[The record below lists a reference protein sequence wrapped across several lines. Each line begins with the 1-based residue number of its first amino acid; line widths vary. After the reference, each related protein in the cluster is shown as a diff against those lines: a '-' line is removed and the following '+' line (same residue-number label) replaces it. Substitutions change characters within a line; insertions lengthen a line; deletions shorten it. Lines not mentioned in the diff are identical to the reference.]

1 MDPPCTSEG
10 VQCNT
15 SAGTGGAISWLGENW
30 GPSSA
35 KLNNI
40 DNIEI

>member
-15 SAGTGGAISWLGENW
+15 SAGTGGAISWGENW
-30 GPSSA
+30 KTKQRQA
-35 KLNNI
+35 
-40 DNIEI
+40 E